1 MATGTAIDSQ
11 WSIAEENTYGLWTAG
26 ARYLPVTNPDVVSY
40 KRDPLESKG
49 IYAGRITTDA
59 TQMAQGGNITAKA
72 KIMSELYDRSMGLYL
87 KHCMGGYAI
96 SGPSGGLYTQT
107 FTPGSLSAAKGFTG
121 QEGMPQTDGTVI
133 PRTINGLL
141 VDKWTI
147 NGKNGENATLEMDC
161 IGRDVCHTRS
171 VTDGVT
177 SNGSPTVTS
186 ATAAWTESDLF
197 QPIAGTGI
205 PANSFIGKIDS
216 ATQIKLSSSP
226 LVHTAVN
233 ASASGTSITFTMGF
247 ALGSASYPSS
257 LTPFAVSTSLD
268 VTIDGT
274 SVPFEDFTLS
284 GDNKL
289 QTRYLSQPR
298 TQEPKRND
306 VAEYT
311 GTLTPEWT
319 GLTQYNKFLKGTQA
333 ALVATFAAPGSTYS
347 LTATANVIFTEAEPQ
362 GSGRGIVKN
371 PLKFKCLGST
381 DAAALTIVAVNADS
395 SY

>member
-11 WSIAEENTYGLWTAG
+11 WSIAEENTYGMWTAG
-26 ARYLPVTNPDVVSY
+26 SRYLPVTNPDVVSY
-40 KRDPLESKG
+40 KRDPLKSKG

-121 QEGMPQTDGTVI
+121 QEGLPMLDGSVQ

-177 SNGSPTVTS
+177 TNGSPTVTS
-186 ATAAWTESDLF
+186 ATAEWSESDLF

-205 PANSFIGKIDS
+205 PANSFIGKINS
-216 ATQIKLSSSP
+216 ATSINLSSSP
-226 LVHTAVN
+226 LVYTAAN
-233 ASASGTSITFTMGF
+233 ASASGTGITFTMGF
-247 ALGSASYPSS
+247 ALGSASYPSN
-257 LTPFAVSTSLD
+257 LNPFAVSTCLA

-289 QTRYLSQPR
+289 QTRYLSQAR

-306 VAEYT
+306 TAEYT

-319 GLTQYNKFLKGTQA
+319 ALTQFNKFVKGTQA
-333 ALVATFAAPGSTYS
+333 ALVATFTLGTYS
-347 LTATANVIFTEAEPQ
+347 LTATANIIFTDAEPQ

-371 PLKFKCLGST
+371 PLKFECLGST
-381 DAAALTIVAVNADS
+381 DAAALTIVTVNADS